1 MIGAVPLVEGSQR
14 MEPRPAWVPTPVGRP
29 TVRQR
34 LADAVAELR
43 VELGEPWAPSFRE
56 AAASG
61 ERLTA
66 ALRLGLVAGLLTLL
80 LASRRAAAVA
90 LAWAAAVAALVWR
103 RYRVWYGFASSL
115 GDVTLISVALAAAA
129 AAGTTPATAPVVF
142 DLYFLAVGCAALRY
156 DWRVCAATGGLAVT
170 QYAALAA
177 YTPLWAGALP
187 AWGALAERLA
197 LLVAATALAVAV
209 VLRGQRLRRLS
220 TTDRL
225 TGLANRARF
234 DERLAEEALRAR
246 RHRRPWSLV
255 LLDIDHYKRF
265 NDSYGHVA
273 GDRALRHVADRLQ
286 RALRASDLVARYGGE
301 EFVVLLPET
310 VPEHAAGR
318 LDALRREIAGEPVP
332 LPGTPRGA
340 RLTLSAGV
348 ASWPEDGATPEAV
361 LQVADMRLY
370 VAKQSGRNRLVRRAG

>member
-1 MIGAVPLVEGSQR
+1 LLGEKAQAMMGADPLVEGSQR
-14 MEPRPAWVPTPVGRP
+14 MEPRLAWVLTPVGQPAIWR
-29 TVRQR
+29 R
-34 LADAVAELR
+34 LAAAAAELR
-43 VELGEPWAPSFRE
+43 GELREPWAPSFRE

-61 ERLTA
+61 ERLAA
-66 ALRLGLVAGLLTLL
+66 ALRLGLVAGLLALL
-80 LASRRAAAVA
+80 LASHRADAVGA
-90 LAWAAAVAALVWR
+90 
-103 RYRVWYGFASSL
+103 
-115 GDVTLISVALAAAA
+115 ALAAASL
-129 AAGTTPATAPVVF
+129 AGTAPAMAPVVF

-177 YTPLWAGALP
+177 YAPLWAGAP
-187 AWGALAERLA
+187 PEWGVLAERLA
-197 LLVAATALAVAV
+197 LLAAATLLAAAV

-332 LPGTPRGA
+332 LPGAPRGA
-340 RLTLSAGV
+340 TLTLSAGV

-370 VAKQSGRNRLVRRAG
+370 AAKRAGRNRLVRRAG